1 MNRNGTILI
10 TGATRGLGY
19 QIALEC
25 LSLGYSIIV
34 TSTKPKS
41 DIELKKFFPKNYKYV
56 KHYTLDQ
63 SNEKSIFQFIK
74 KIKLSYKKLDV
85 LINNA
90 GVNNRQNFM
99 EISFNSYNNILDT
112 NLRGPFFLIQGLY
125 DLLKKNNGGNI
136 INISSVAGQYHGP
149 YTAHYAISKAAL
161 ISLTKFIAR
170 YGAKDNVY
178 CNALCP
184 GLIRTDQTKDEFKT
198 TAPDIINMT
207 LLKREGSFSDVR
219 SAIKFLIDK
228 NQKYFTGQTINLS
241 GGAII

>member
-1 MNRNGTILI
+1 MTKKGTILI

-34 TSTKPKS
+34 TSTKRKTN
-41 DIELKKFFPKNYKYV
+41 IQIKNIFPKNYIYV

-63 SNEKSIFQFIK
+63 SNKKSITQFIN
-74 KIKLSYKKLDV
+74 KIKLSHNKLDV

-99 EISFNSYNNILDT
+99 DISFDSYNNILDT

-125 DLLKKNNGGNI
+125 DLLKNNNGSSI

-184 GLIRTDQTKDEFKT
+184 GLIRTDQTKDEFNT

-207 LLKREGSFSDVR
+207 LLKREGTFTDVR

-228 NQKYFTGQTINLS
+228 KQKYFTGQTINLS

>member
-1 MNRNGTILI
+1 MNRERTILI
-10 TGATRGLGY
+10 TGSTRGLGY

-25 LSLGYSIIV
+25 LNLGYSVIV
-34 TSTKPKS
+34 TSTKSKKN
-41 DIELKKFFPKNYKYV
+41 IEIKNIFPENYQYV
-56 KHYTLDQ
+56 KHYVLDQ
-63 SNEKSIFQFIK
+63 SNQKSINNFIK
-74 KIKLSYKKLDV
+74 KIKSRYKKLDV

-90 GVNNRQNFM
+90 GINNRQNFM
-99 EISFNSYNNILDT
+99 DINFSSYNNILDT
-112 NLRGPFFLIQGLY
+112 NLRGPFFLVQGLY
-125 DLLKKNNGGNI
+125 ELLKNNNGANI

-161 ISLTKFIAR
+161 ISFTKFMAR
-170 YGAKDNVY
+170 YGANDNVY

-184 GLIRTDQTKDEFKT
+184 GIIRTDQTKDEFKT

-207 LLKREGSFSDVR
+207 LLKREGTFSDIR